1 MPTED
6 IYGGTGY
13 FKDTD
18 VVIGTSK
25 EKFWTEDRINVDFQF
40 ILIGLVAV
48 ALLGYYGV
56 KR

>member
-13 FKDTD
+13 FKDSD

>member
-18 VVIGTSK
+18 VVIGASK

>member
-1 MPTED
+1 MPSD
-6 IYGGTGY
+6 DLYSGTGY
-13 FKDTD
+13 FKDSD
-18 VVIGTSK
+18 VVIGASK
-25 EKFWTEDRINVDFQF
+25 EKFWTPNRVNVDFQF